1 MEENVMKLLVD
12 YAGIDKIKELY
23 EYFPLDGVTTNP
35 TILAAAG
42 RDPYET
48 LSEIRE
54 FIGPEADLHAQVI
67 SVRAEDMVGE
77 AHYMLSRLGQNT
89 CIKVPV
95 IREGLKAIRILADE
109 GVRVTATAIFTPI
122 QAIMAAHAGAAFVA
136 PYVNSI
142 DNVGIDG
149 MNVAKTIQ
157 ETFENQGIG
166 TEVLAA
172 SFKNAYQVQEL
183 FAFGIP
189 AITAVPDVLESL
201 VKNDLSAARVTRFV
215 SDFEKLCG
223 EGETMK
229 R

>member
-1 MEENVMKLLVD
+1 MKLLID

-48 LSEIRE
+48 LEEIRE
-54 FIGPEADLHAQVI
+54 FIGPDADLHAQVI
-67 SVRAEDMVGE
+67 SLRAEDMIEE
-77 AHYMLSRLGQNT
+77 AHCMLTRLGQNT

-95 IREGLKAIRILADE
+95 TREGLKAIRLLARE
-109 GVRVTATAIFTPI
+109 GVRVTGTAIYTPI
-122 QAIMAAHAGAAFVA
+122 QAMMAAHAGASFVA
-136 PYVNSI
+136 PYVNSM
-142 DNVGIDG
+142 DNAGING
-149 MNVAKTIQ
+149 MEVAKTIQ
-157 ETFENQGIG
+157 ETFENQGLA

-183 FAFGIP
+183 FAFGIQN
-189 AITAVPDVLESL
+189 ITAVPDVLESL
-201 VKNDLSAARVTRFV
+201 VKNDLTISRVGRFTN
-215 SDFEKLCG
+215 DFEKLCG
-223 EGETMK
+223 EGKTMK